1 MLSLSPY
8 SSTSLLPL
16 SRPRP
21 SSLFLMIRRPPRS
34 TLFPYTTLF
43 RSLEM
48 PDALACLRLEHD
60 ERVGEQVVAHAVG
73 AVIVVGRR
81 AGRHE
86 DEAALHVEGH
96 PGPVVRGAGVR
107 PRLLRP
113 RLIPELSGPWNGVE
127 GPAQR
132 PGSDVISAHIARRR
146 REALGRATADDE

>member
-1 MLSLSPY
+1 MAGFGDLRDGVDRA
-8 SSTSLLPL
+8 TAVTH
-16 SRPRP
+16 RDQ
-21 SSLFLMIRRPPRS
+21 IRGRREVAIPNVVPDE
-34 TLFPYTTLF
+34 
-43 RSLEM
+43 LEM

-73 AVIVVGRR
+73 PVIVVGRR

>member
-73 AVIVVGRR
+73 PDRKSTRLNSSHGYISYAVFCLKKKKKKTR
-81 AGRHE
+81 ALLPPALETPRDGDESVRTE
-86 DEAALHVEGH
+86 D
-96 PGPVVRGAGVR
+96 GAD
-107 PRLLRP
+107 
-113 RLIPELSGPWNGVE
+113 
-127 GPAQR
+127 A
-132 PGSDVISAHIARRR
+132 
-146 REALGRATADDE
+146 